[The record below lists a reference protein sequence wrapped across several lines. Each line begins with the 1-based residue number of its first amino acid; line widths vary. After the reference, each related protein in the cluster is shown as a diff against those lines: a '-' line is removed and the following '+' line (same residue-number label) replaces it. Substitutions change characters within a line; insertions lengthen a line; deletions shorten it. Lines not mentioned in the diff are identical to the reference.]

1 MEPTLLATPPKT
13 ALFAE
18 TLTTRRNFLRLAAG
32 SAVGLVFYA
41 GEISRHELELLEVTI
56 RLPRLPDAFAGMKVV
71 QISDFHFQA
80 YTEAMFLE
88 GIVRKVNALAP
99 DLVLLTGDFVSSN
112 PLPQHTNVKLAYHCA
127 EILSRIDCPLRYAI
141 MGNHDALVG
150 AHAVTDALTTHG
162 IPVLAN
168 RSVPLERQGQRIWL
182 AGVEDVLMQRPN
194 LATALPPGLRR
205 NGETTILLVHEP
217 DFADYAMGQQ
227 VDLVLSGHTH
237 GGQIL
242 FPFLPPLMLPDM
254 GTKYVHGHFRL
265 GDGMQLYVNR
275 GIGAVTLP
283 FRFRCPPEITA
294 ITLQPGL

>member
-1 MEPTLLATPPKT
+1 MEPTLLATPPRT
-13 ALFAE
+13 ALLAE
-18 TLTTRRNFLRLAAG
+18 KLITRRNFFHLAAG
-32 SAVGLVFYA
+32 SAAGLAFYSA
-41 GEISRHELELLEVTI
+41 EISRHELELIETTI
-56 RLPRLPDAFAGMKVV
+56 KLRRLPDAFAGMKVV

-80 YTEAMFLE
+80 YTEARFLE
-88 GIVRKVNALAP
+88 GIVRRVNALAP

-112 PLPQHTNVKLAYHCA
+112 PLPQHTNIRLAYHCA
-127 EILSRIDCPLRYAI
+127 EILSRIQCPLRYAI

-168 RSVPLERQGQRIWL
+168 SFVPLERQNQRIWL
-182 AGVEDVLMQRPN
+182 AGVKDVLVQRPD
-194 LATALPPGLRR
+194 LSTALPAGVKRD
-205 NGETTILLVHEP
+205 GETTILLAHEP
-217 DFADYAMGQQ
+217 DFADYATGQK

-242 FPFLPPLMLPDM
+242 LPFLPPLMLPDM
-254 GTKYVHGHFRL
+254 GTKYVHGHFKL

-294 ITLQPGL
+294 ITLQPGE

>member
-32 SAVGLVFYA
+32 SAAGLVFYA
-41 GEISRHELELLEVTI
+41 GEISRHELELIEVTI

-254 GTKYVHGHFRL
+254 GTKYVHGHFRP

>member
-13 ALFAE
+13 AFLAD
-18 TLTTRRNFLRLAAG
+18 TLITRRNFLRLAAG
-32 SAVGLVFYA
+32 SAAGLVLYA
-41 GEISRHELELLEVTI
+41 GEISRHELELINVTI
-56 RLPRLPDAFAGMKVV
+56 KLPRLPDAFAGMKVV
-71 QISDFHFQA
+71 QISDFHFHA
-80 YTEAMFLE
+80 YTEALFLE
-88 GIVRKVNALAP
+88 AIVRKVNALAP

-127 EILSRIDCPLRYAI
+127 EILSHIKCPLRYAI

-150 AHAVTDALTTHG
+150 AHAVTDALNTHG

-182 AGVEDVLMQRPN
+182 AGVEDVLIQRPD
-194 LATALPPGLRR
+194 LATALPAGLRPD
-205 NGETTILLVHEP
+205 GETTILLAHEP

-227 VDLVLSGHTH
+227 VDLILSGHTH

-254 GTKYVHGHFRL
+254 GTKYVHGLFRL

>member
-32 SAVGLVFYA
+32 SAAGLVFYA

-254 GTKYVHGHFRL
+254 GTKYVHGHFRP